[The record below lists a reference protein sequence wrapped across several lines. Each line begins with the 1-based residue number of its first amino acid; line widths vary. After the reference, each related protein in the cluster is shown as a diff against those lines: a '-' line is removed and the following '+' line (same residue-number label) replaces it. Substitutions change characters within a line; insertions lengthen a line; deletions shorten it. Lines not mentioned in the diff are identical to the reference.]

1 MHVKLVLLVF
11 EILWSH
17 IHVIFLMT
25 NRRWVQTCTW
35 SVKFLN
41 TNLSC
46 VTFLFENMTGAYT
59 EDTLKA
65 LNKIYLIDLLL
76 EMQDQTNSTIDSL
89 MVEMKDLNNSF
100 KRLESAVQIIKSVNN
115 SLLKQLECWRAMPA
129 NAQYSRR
136 ELVEVIGIPKTVESM
151 DLEHTVC

>member
-1 MHVKLVLLVF
+1 
-11 EILWSH
+11 
-17 IHVIFLMT
+17 
-25 NRRWVQTCTW
+25 
-35 SVKFLN
+35 
-41 TNLSC
+41 
-46 VTFLFENMTGAYT
+46 MTGAYT

-115 SLLKQLECWRAMPA
+115 SLLKQLE
-129 NAQYSRR
+129 Y
-136 ELVEVIGIPKTVESM
+136 
-151 DLEHTVC
+151 

>member
-1 MHVKLVLLVF
+1 M
-11 EILWSH
+11 
-17 IHVIFLMT
+17 
-25 NRRWVQTCTW
+25 
-35 SVKFLN
+35 
-41 TNLSC
+41 SC

-76 EMQDQTNSTIDSL
+76 KMQDQTNSTIDSL

-115 SLLKQLECWRAMPA
+115 SLLKQLE
-129 NAQYSRR
+129 Y
-136 ELVEVIGIPKTVESM
+136 
-151 DLEHTVC
+151 

>member
-1 MHVKLVLLVF
+1 
-11 EILWSH
+11 
-17 IHVIFLMT
+17 
-25 NRRWVQTCTW
+25 
-35 SVKFLN
+35 
-41 TNLSC
+41 
-46 VTFLFENMTGAYT
+46 MTGAYT

-115 SLLKQLECWRAMPA
+115 SLLKQLEC
-129 NAQYSRR
+129 
-136 ELVEVIGIPKTVESM
+136 
-151 DLEHTVC
+151 